1 MAQCFLSNNEKSE
14 YWYRRY
20 ISFIIIITIII
31 IIIIIIIINIINF
44 EVEQVSYIGVSVY
57 WYEIC
62 RSELN
67 ADCRCVLHCG
77 LWVRYRLEKNLE
89 FFLW

>member
-1 MAQCFLSNNEKSE
+1 MGF
-14 YWYRRY
+14 
-20 ISFIIIITIII
+20 

-44 EVEQVSYIGVSVY
+44 EVDQVSYIGVSVY

-67 ADCRCVLHCG
+67 ADYRCVLRIADYG
-77 LWVRYRLEKNLE
+77 FDTDWRRT
-89 FFLW
+89 